1 MLKMI
6 SFGKIDFNGCG
17 RRINEVVV
25 EMRLN
30 TIGEQVEFVAHGY
43 IYNSKKTD
51 ALCIGQCLDT
61 IAEYINTPLFQEI
74 HRLWKDYHLNTLN
87 PGTLEQ
93 TKAVK
98 EWEAAGHKYNY
109 TEVVE
114 YLKSIGL
121 YEVSRNGRPYRYGQG
136 WIYHP
141 IPEAD
146 LARIRAI
153 MES

>member
-25 EMRLN
+25 EVRLN
-30 TIGEQVEFVAHGY
+30 TIGDQVEFIAHGY

-51 ALCIGQCLDT
+51 VLCCGQCLDT
-61 IAEYINTPLFQEI
+61 IAEYINNPLFNEI
-74 HRLWKDYHLNTLN
+74 YSFWDKYHLNTLN

-93 TKAVK
+93 TKAVE
-98 EWEAAGHKYNY
+98 EWKAAGHKYNY
-109 TEVVE
+109 TEAVE
-114 YLKSIGL
+114 YLKGIGL
-121 YEVSRNGRPYRYGQG
+121 YEVQYRGRPYKYGQG
-136 WIYHP
+136 WIYQP
-141 IPEAD
+141 IPKND

-153 MES
+153 IES